1 MLTICRSTK
10 GGSGTSTVTA
20 GLAAITGLR
29 SNAARTSRTSVLV
42 VDLLDDLP
50 AIFGLAAPLEGLA
63 EWSTRSTDR
72 DFFDLCLDCGH
83 GVQLMPRGTGPLP
96 DPTSNLWSRL
106 TGVLEQQVTAG
117 NDVFVD
123 VGTRRVPDR
132 LEGRLAAMPTRSLLV
147 IRPCYLALRR
157 AIECRDTVDGV
168 VLVTGGD
175 RVLGKRDVE
184 GVLGVPV
191 VCEVPLDP
199 DVARRVDSGL
209 FNSRLPARLVTAL
222 DGLIAPA
229 TS

>member
-29 SNAARTSRTSVLV
+29 SNTARTSVLV

-50 AIFGLAAPLEGLA
+50 AIFGIAAPLEGLA

-83 GVQLMPRGTGPLP
+83 GVQLLPCGAGPLP
-96 DPTSNLWSRL
+96 DPMSNLWSRL
-106 TGVLEQQVTAG
+106 AGVVEEQVAAG
-117 NDVFVD
+117 NHVFVD

-132 LEGRLAAMPTRSLLV
+132 LERRLAAMPTRSLLV

-168 VLVTGGD
+168 VLVTGGG

-209 FNSRLPARLVTAL
+209 FNSRLPASLVAALDDLVT
-222 DGLIAPA
+222 PA

>member
-29 SNAARTSRTSVLV
+29 TITARTSVLV

-50 AIFGLAAPLEGLA
+50 AIFGITAPLAGLA
-63 EWSTRSTDR
+63 EWLTRSTDQ
-72 DFFDLCLDCGH
+72 DFVDLCQDCGH

-96 DPTSNLWSRL
+96 DPTSNLWNRL
-106 TGVLEQQVTAG
+106 AGVIEHHVASG
-117 NDVFVD
+117 NDVFMD
-123 VGTRRVPDR
+123 LGTHRIPDR
-132 LEGRLAAMPTRSLLV
+132 LECRLAAIPTRSLLV

-157 AIECRDTVDGV
+157 ATQCREAFDGV

-184 GVLGVPV
+184 GVLGIPV

-209 FNSRLPARLVTAL
+209 FNSRLPASLVTAL
-222 DGLIAPA
+222 SDLVVPAAP
-229 TS
+229 

>member
-20 GLAAITGLR
+20 GLAAMTGLR
-29 SNAARTSRTSVLV
+29 AIAARSSRTSVLV

-50 AIFGLAAPLEGLA
+50 AIFGIPAPLNGLA
-63 EWSTRSTDR
+63 EWLTRATDE
-72 DFFDLCLDCGH
+72 DFTDLCLDCGH
-83 GVQLMPRGTGPLP
+83 GVQLVPSGTSPLP
-96 DPTSNLWSRL
+96 DPASNLWNRL
-106 TGVLEQQVTAG
+106 AGIIEHHVASDNQVFL
-117 NDVFVD
+117 DL
-123 VGTRRVPDR
+123 GTHRIPDR
-132 LEGRLAAMPTRSLLV
+132 LECRLAAIPNRSLLV

-157 AIECRDTVDGV
+157 AIEGRDTFEGV

-184 GVLGVPV
+184 SVLGIPV

-209 FNSRLPARLVTAL
+209 FNSRLPTSLVTAL
-222 DGLIAPA
+222 DGLVVPA

>member
-20 GLAAITGLR
+20 GLAAIAGLR
-29 SNAARTSRTSVLV
+29 TITARTSVLV

-50 AIFGLAAPLEGLA
+50 AIFGIAVPLAGLA
-63 EWSTRSTDR
+63 EWLTRSTDQ
-72 DFFDLCLDCGH
+72 DFVDLCQDCGH

-96 DPTSNLWSRL
+96 DPTSNLWNRL
-106 TGVLEQQVTAG
+106 AGVIEHHVASG
-117 NDVFVD
+117 NDVFMD
-123 VGTRRVPDR
+123 LGTHRIPDR
-132 LEGRLAAMPTRSLLV
+132 LECRLAAIPTRSLLV

-157 AIECRDTVDGV
+157 ATECREAFDGV

-184 GVLGVPV
+184 GVLGIPV

-209 FNSRLPARLVTAL
+209 FKSRLPASLVTAL
-222 DGLIAPA
+222 SDLVVPAAP
-229 TS
+229 